1 MVNRP
6 GKPGQS
12 RNEFS
17 PFVGFEKKTWAVTV
31 TTVSVPSIYLL
42 KHEILH
48 WRGEVR

>member
-17 PFVGFEKKTWAVTV
+17 PFVRFEKKTWAV
-31 TTVSVPSIYLL
+31 TVSVPSIYLL

-48 WRGEVR
+48 WRGVVR